1 MGIFDE
7 LIEAGQAQNP
17 SFFTPSIATGT
28 VKENWNADFPGKV
41 KVELI
46 LGEEG
51 KNLTGWIPVAMPY
64 CGNGYGSYLLP
75 EVGAEVV
82 VAFVMG
88 NRSCPVVIGS
98 LWNNKNQL
106 PEETAKEKNT
116 VKRLRTKGGCELLFD
131 EEENKALVQVKTPGG
146 LTLSFGDEKK
156 VICIQDEQGENG
168 ISIDCEKGEVTISA
182 KNKIHLAAGGKDMI
196 LTDGQG
202 KQVQIAGGNIQV
214 EADQAL
220 GLKGQNLTAEGSM
233 MNLKAQGSFKA
244 ETSAMLELKGSM
256 VKIN

>member
-7 LIEAGQAQNP
+7 LIEAGQPQNP
-17 SFFTPSIATGT
+17 TFFNPSIATGT
-28 VKENWNADFPGKV
+28 VKENWNKDFPGKV
-41 KVELI
+41 KVELL
-46 LGEEG
+46 LGEAG
-51 KNLTGWIPVAMPY
+51 KNVTGWIPVAMPY
-64 CGNGYGSYLLP
+64 CGNGYGSYMLP
-75 EVGAEVV
+75 EVGTEVV

-88 NRSCPVVIGS
+88 NRNCPVVIGS
-98 LWNNKNQL
+98 LWNNKNKL

-116 VKRLRTKGGCELLFD
+116 VKRLRTKGGCEVLFD
-131 EEENKALVQVKTPGG
+131 EEEKKAVVQVKTPGG

-156 VICIQDEQGENG
+156 LISLQDEKGENG
-168 ISIDCEKGEVTISA
+168 LSIDCEKGEVTINA
-182 KNKIHLAAGGKDMI
+182 KNKVHIAVGGQDLILA
-196 LTDGQG
+196 DGQG
-202 KQVQIAGGNIQV
+202 KQIKLASGNVNV

-233 MNLKAQGSFKA
+233 VNLKAQGSFKA